1 MKLAAVLVFAVATIA
16 HGQTASR
23 RLTTIDAVRAYPGF
37 YHLQNVLL
45 RGELTEGGLA
55 ADAPAPDAPRS
66 AAPQLMLKADE
77 QQLRAV
83 LDAGVSTARG
93 NVEVRGHIIDVGRLE
108 RNDPRLA
115 GVVERL
121 ESDRWPKPGEE
132 LFVRVTSVTEA
143 QPPLA
148 VSIRALALEP
158 WRYEGQTVT
167 LLGNFRGRNLFGDQP
182 GAPAKSNYDFVLRGA
197 EGSIWV
203 TGLRPRGRGFELD
216 IDRRLDTAS
225 WIEVTG
231 TVAHE
236 KGLVRLEGTSLAM
249 SKVPD
254 VKPVAEEEGP
264 PVPKL
269 PAQVVF
275 STPTEGET
283 DVPTGETI
291 RIQFSRGLN
300 EKSLAGR
307 TRATLLGAAA
317 DAPPL
322 AHKTTYDAATRSIT
336 ITFAERLPAFRT
348 VRLEILDGLLAFDD
362 APVTPWTLT
371 FTVGG

>member
-1 MKLAAVLVFAVATIA
+1 MKLAAMLVLAVATIA
-16 HGQTASR
+16 HAQTASR
-23 RLTTIDAVRAYPGF
+23 RLTTIDAIRAYPGF

-45 RGELTEGGLA
+45 RGELAEGA
-55 ADAPAPDAPRS
+55 AAAATASAEAPRS
-66 AAPQLMLKADE
+66 TAPQLVLKADE

-83 LDAGVSTARG
+83 LDAGVSTSRG
-93 NVEVRGHIIDVGRLE
+93 NVEVRGHVIDIGRLE

-115 GVVERL
+115 GVGERM
-121 ESDRWPKPGEE
+121 DPDHWPKPGEE

-182 GAPAKSNYDFVLRGA
+182 GAPAASKYDFVLRGA

-216 IDRRLDTAS
+216 IDRRLDTAN

-231 TVAHE
+231 IVEHE
-236 KGLVRLEGTSLAM
+236 KGLVRVAGTSLAM

-254 VKPVAEEEGP
+254 LKPGPEEDGQ

-269 PAQVVF
+269 PAQVIF

-283 DVPTGETI
+283 DVSVAETI

-307 TRATLLGAAA
+307 TRATLVGAAA
-317 DAPPL
+317 DAPPV

-348 VRLEILDGLLAFDD
+348 VRLEILEGILAFDD